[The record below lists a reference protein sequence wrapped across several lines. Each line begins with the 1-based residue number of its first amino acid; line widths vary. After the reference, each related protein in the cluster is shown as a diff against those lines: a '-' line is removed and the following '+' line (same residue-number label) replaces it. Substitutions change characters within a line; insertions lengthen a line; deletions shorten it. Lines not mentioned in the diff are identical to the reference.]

1 MKGIFDNKYWED
13 KIENIIYIYVYYV
26 LNVSSLVN

>member
-13 KIENIIYIYVYYV
+13 KIENIIYIYYV

>member
-13 KIENIIYIYVYYV
+13 KIENIIYIYI
-26 LNVSSLVN
+26 LCFERIELG